1 MIERQYI
8 GRYRVLGKLG
18 SGGMGTVLRAMD
30 EVRER
35 EVALKLPNDVDPQT
49 ISFLQQECAVLT
61 QLEHHN
67 IVQIFGSGS
76 DSDPNLPFYIVMEF
90 VDGVTVEDLLDEQG
104 GRLEPRRALKI
115 ALGVAEA
122 LAYAHKPPLRI
133 IHRDIKPGN
142 ILIRHSDGM
151 VKVTDFGIAAVL
163 SQRTGRTAVGTL
175 AYMAPEQATGL
186 GVDERSDL
194 YALGAMLYEMLTGQ
208 RSPQL
213 ASAPSRPPSA
223 WLDGA
228 NVPIELRSRIDRLTL
243 GLLRANRDQRWPQR
257 ADEVAEELRAMLEG
271 RPTRPVSSARTG
283 AQSNAASILQAPTQ
297 RATRPQGMGN
307 YPPPPMAN
315 YPPPPQPRVTVP
327 QPAYTNYPPAYT
339 GYAPNPRPYAT
350 QAPPAYPPPQPA
362 PQPPRPAYQP
372 PPVVVPRGR
381 THLATVSLLLGLVA
395 VLVAASLLRDTHTLE
410 ALRVFHWPPHPVFSI
425 RGAFPHT
432 LFDGISVIVLL
443 ACAVPAFL
451 AVSFGRT
458 ARRRVLISGKRLRGG
473 ALAFFGR
480 WCGYLALLALA
491 VILLVR

>member
-18 SGGMGTVLRAMD
+18 SGGMGTVLRAFD
-30 EVRER
+30 EVRQR
-35 EVALKLPNDVDPQT
+35 EVALKVPNDVDPQT

-90 VDGVTVEDLLDEQG
+90 VDGATVEDLLDEQG
-104 GRLEPRRALKI
+104 GRLEARRALKI

-122 LAYAHKPPLRI
+122 LAYAHKPPLRV

-142 ILIRHSDGM
+142 ILIRHSDGL

-213 ASAPSRPPSA
+213 ASAPPRPPSA

-271 RPTRPVSSARTG
+271 RPTHPVSSTMVG
-283 AQSNAASILQAPTQ
+283 APTNAAAVLQAPTQ
-297 RATRPQGMGN
+297 RATRAPA
-307 YPPPPMAN
+307 MAP
-315 YPPPPQPRVTVP
+315 YPPQPRVTVP
-327 QPAYTNYPPAYT
+327 QPAYRNHPPAAV
-339 GYAPNPRPYAT
+339 GHAPNPRPSAT
-350 QAPPAYPPPQPA
+350 HAPPAYPPPQP
-362 PQPPRPAYQP
+362 PRPVYQ

-381 THLATVSLLLGLVA
+381 THLATLSLLLGLAA
-395 VLVAASLLRDTHTLE
+395 VLVAAFLWRATQTSQ
-410 ALRVFHWPPHPVFSI
+410 ALRVFHWPPHLVFMLS
-425 RGAFPHT
+425 GTFPRIT
-432 LFDGISVIVLL
+432 LDGISLILWL
-443 ACAVPAFL
+443 ACALSSLL
-451 AVSFGRT
+451 AVAVGRA
-458 ARRRVLISGKRLRGG
+458 ARRRVWISGKRLRGST
-473 ALAFFGR
+473 LAFFGR

-491 VILLVR
+491 LILLVR